1 MRFLKNEKLQYFSL
15 SLLFFLWQVS
25 LMAQSPT
32 HIPRTRPEPV
42 GFWES
47 TENIVFFIV
56 IPLVIV
62 VLYFLWRR
70 QVKKDAQKK
79 NDQTTE

>member
-1 MRFLKNEKLQYFSL
+1 MNLLNREKLQYL
-15 SLLFFLWQVS
+15 WVSLLFVLWQVS

-32 HIPRTRPEPV
+32 HIPRSRPEPV

-47 TENIVFFIV
+47 TGNIIFFIV